1 MAATPHYTSCPRRRR
16 VSRRYEPIP
25 RYVYEDADP
34 RQRMPRRPSAFESM
48 FYGAAL
54 VFVLVALVSFFFDW
68 RSLAPAAQPA
78 PTVQRAVQGVPQ
90 SAPAALDAPAQVATP
105 LPIAPV
111 APLEPVAQVAVSA
124 DALPTAAVAVANP
137 AALVVVQPGTQAR
150 IAADSIVPS
159 ATIAPTVATTAF
171 MQLGT
176 DFTASADGTC
186 VRTHRNGDL
195 VEFCQQR
202 PMNLGEMSSVADYLR
217 TGMITGTVVPE

>member
-1 MAATPHYTSCPRRRR
+1 MAATPHYTPCPRRRR
-16 VSRRYEPIP
+16 ASRRYEPIP
-25 RYVYEDADP
+25 RYVYEDAAP
-34 RQRMPRRPSAFESM
+34 RPRMSRRPSAFESM

-78 PTVQRAVQGVPQ
+78 PTVQRAVQGAPQ

-105 LPIAPV
+105 LPIAPA

-124 DALPTAAVAVANP
+124 NTLPTAAVAVATP
-137 AALVVVQPGTQAR
+137 ATLVVVQPGTQAR
-150 IAADSIVPS
+150 IATDSIVPS

-171 MQLGT
+171 MQIGT
-176 DFTASADGTC
+176 DFTANANGTC

-217 TGMITGTVVPE
+217 TGMIAGTVVPE

>member
-1 MAATPHYTSCPRRRR
+1 MAANHEYTPCPRRRR
-16 VSRRYEPIP
+16 ASRRYEPIP
-25 RYVYEDADP
+25 RYVYEDAAP
-34 RQRMPRRPSAFESM
+34 RPRMSRRPSAFESM

-78 PTVQRAVQGVPQ
+78 PTVQRAVQSAPQ
-90 SAPAALDAPAQVATP
+90 SAPAALDAFAQVAT
-105 LPIAPV
+105 LLSLAPA
-111 APLEPVAQVAVSA
+111 APLEPAVQAAVSA
-124 DALPTAAVAVANP
+124 DALPTAAVAVATP

-217 TGMITGTVVPE
+217 TGMIAGTVVPE